1 MAKTSVPKDFN
12 TFSSTSVPDYDSFIT
27 NKNYYRVN
35 GNKREGGQSYIFPC
49 TDNKEKSY
57 VVKVYKKDTT
67 PSPPQLKLAETISS
81 KRLSHILPVIDS
93 GKTKDKALT
102 FQIMPYMWPIME
114 YRIDSIEVLIRII
127 SDLVIALN
135 ELHNAGVLHR
145 DITPYNCFVAKD
157 GAYIGDLGSITLID
171 VSIPELNQG
180 IHMTQR
186 LHAGTRGYTAPEVF
200 FGIADNKSIHST
212 ASDWYSLGGTLASII
227 SRQDIFEDISESQ
240 YYSMLAEGQIP
251 IYFPE
256 YINDKYKTAI
266 RNLIN
271 GLTSADLKTRW
282 DSKKVS
288 QWLKNPL
295 NFSSDTTAR
304 SNKVQYTF
312 NPAVYFDG
320 HMYKK
325 GDDLANAM
333 IKSHASALKFI
344 KWSDFSSIMASAS
357 VSLADSVVKL
367 MVDATN
373 SDNALLSKIIKL
385 LNPCGAFLSYK
396 GTAYSSPADLVS
408 ADNEILQ
415 EILSSGLVSFCI
427 KHTSNMTAD
436 EKTMSE
442 ILSYESYSMHQPDTY
457 RFNTTAFKLFIQ
469 EDRETTNI
477 TPCFVISQLCRN
489 PELIMNHISNIREIK
504 DDTCVFLSYL
514 YYKGYRKQ
522 TQELLDK
529 LLSTD
534 KKYVKAHAICIFFEE
549 IINCAVNDNYFNDAQ
564 ELYLAY
570 LKKYGPDAW
579 IPTFVRKCTEKY
591 KPLDDMSARLLQKLA
606 AYHIKLINV
615 RDFSSWNKWIIA
627 FYKDYAEF
635 KRIFQSD
642 IQLSISGIR
651 AGKSIFSYD
660 ESGFFFP
667 TRFEQL
673 DVPNFCQ

>member
-1 MAKTSVPKDFN
+1 MAKTSVPKDIN
-12 TFSSTSVPDYDSFIT
+12 TYSSTSVPDYDSFT
-27 NKNYYRVN
+27 TSKNYYRVN
-35 GNKREGGQSYIFPC
+35 GKKREGGQSYIFPC
-49 TDNKEKSY
+49 TDDKGNDYVAKVFKSEA
-57 VVKVYKKDTT
+57 T
-67 PSPPQLKLAETISS
+67 PSDTQLKLAETISS
-81 KRLSHILPVIDS
+81 KGLSHILPVIDS
-93 GKTKDKALT
+93 GKTKDKGLA

-114 YRIDSIEVLIRII
+114 YPIDSIDMLIQII
-127 SDLVIALN
+127 KDLVNALK
-135 ELHNAGVLHR
+135 ELHNADVLHR
-145 DITPYNCFVAKD
+145 DITPYNCFIAKD

-171 VSIPELNQG
+171 VSIPELNQR

-200 FGIADNKSIHST
+200 FGIASE

-227 SRQDIFEDISESQ
+227 SRQDIFENISELQ
-240 YYSMLAEGQIP
+240 YYSMLAERPIP

-256 YINDKYKTAI
+256 YINDKYKNAI

-271 GLTSADLKTRW
+271 GLTSPESKKRW
-282 DSKKVS
+282 DLKKVS
-288 QWLKNPL
+288 QWLDKPL
-295 NFSSDTTAR
+295 DFSTDTTAQ
-304 SNKVQYTF
+304 SSIVQYIF

-325 GDDLANAM
+325 GEDLANAM
-333 IKSHASALKFI
+333 IKAHASALKFI

-357 VSLADSVVKL
+357 ESLADSVVKL
-367 MVDATN
+367 MADATN

-396 GTAYSSPADLVS
+396 GTAYSSPSDLVS

-415 EILSSGLVSFCI
+415 EILSSGLISFCT
-427 KHTSNMTAD
+427 KHTSNMTA
-436 EKTMSE
+436 EENTMSE

-457 RFNTTAFKLFIQ
+457 RFNTTAFKMFMQ
-469 EDRETTNI
+469 KNQETTDI
-477 TPCFVISQLCRN
+477 TPCFVISQLCHN
-489 PELIMNHISNIREIK
+489 PELIMNHISNVREIK

-660 ESGFFFP
+660 ESGFFSP